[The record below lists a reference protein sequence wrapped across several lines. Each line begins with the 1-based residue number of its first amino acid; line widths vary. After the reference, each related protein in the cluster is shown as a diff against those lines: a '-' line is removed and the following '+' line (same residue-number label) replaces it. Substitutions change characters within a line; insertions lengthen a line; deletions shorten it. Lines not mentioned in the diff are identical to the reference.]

1 MIFHMKTLINYV
13 NEGQISPPDT
23 IVSYLSPSYVIGP
36 VMDIYWPLI
45 SGGGTIHFAKPYA
58 LIVGSVE

>member
-1 MIFHMKTLINYV
+1 MIFHVKTLIKYM

-23 IVSYLSPSYVIGP
+23 IVSYLTPSYVIGP

-45 SGGGTIHFAKPYA
+45 SGGGTIHFTKPYV
-58 LIVGSVE
+58 LRVGNM